1 MRTVDPDKHRAKRRH
16 IIGAA
21 VPLFATKG
29 LDGTT
34 TAEIC
39 AAAGMSSGNVFHY
52 FSSKRDIFQA
62 VFIEYD
68 DVDEQVTAALAA
80 DDPFEALLGFVDH
93 LAAPAGLPNVPTL
106 VLEAML
112 QATRDPDLA
121 ATLERQARDEDA
133 ALATLVARCV
143 EADQVDPGLDVEHA
157 ASWISTLVGAL
168 FLRAATTEGFDPA
181 IELTTLRRIVARF
194 LRGARS

>member
-1 MRTVDPDKHRAKRRH
+1 MRTVDPDKHRARRRH
-16 IIGAA
+16 IIESA

-62 VFIEYD
+62 VFVEYD
-68 DVDEQVTAALAA
+68 DLQQQVDDALAS
-80 DDPFEALLGFVDH
+80 DDPWEALLGFVGQ
-93 LAAPAGLPNVPTL
+93 LAAPAAEPYVPAL

-112 QATRDPDLA
+112 QATRDPDLL
-121 ATLERQARDEDA
+121 ATLERQGRDEDT
-133 ALATLVARCV
+133 ALARLVARCV
-143 EADQVDPGLDVEHA
+143 DAGEVDPDLDVEHA
-157 ASWISTLVGAL
+157 ASWINTLVGAL
-168 FLRAATTEGFDPA
+168 FLRAATTEVFDPA
-181 IELTTLRRIVARF
+181 VELATLRRLVKRF
-194 LRGARS
+194 LGGERS